1 MSKSKREQ
9 LQEQE
14 KLILQKRKEIENKKS
29 QHELLEKLRA
39 QSR

>member
-29 QHELLEKLRA
+29 QYELLEKLKT